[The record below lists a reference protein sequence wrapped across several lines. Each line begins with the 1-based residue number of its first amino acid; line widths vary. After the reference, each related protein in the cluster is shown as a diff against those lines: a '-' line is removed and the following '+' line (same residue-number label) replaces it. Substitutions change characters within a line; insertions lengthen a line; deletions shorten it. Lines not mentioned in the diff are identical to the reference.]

1 MGQGDVFCT
10 MECKNCG
17 KEIPEDSKFCT
28 FCGGKIIKQQS
39 FLKMYYAQIRD
50 VLFLSV
56 FIAITIELLL
66 IFLQNTGAFYTA
78 PVRINGTVDVNL
90 QQINGSSDA
99 FIYKEKWNNYD
110 EKYSSEP
117 TIPVTAK

>member
-66 IFLQNTGAFYTA
+66 IFLQNTGVFYTA
-78 PVRINGTVDVNL
+78 PVRISGVVDVNL

>member
-66 IFLQNTGAFYTA
+66 LLWFISSKSMGHQTLLFTRRSGTTMMKNIVQN
-78 PVRINGTVDVNL
+78 
-90 QQINGSSDA
+90 QQ
-99 FIYKEKWNNYD
+99 YQ
-110 EKYSSEP
+110 
-117 TIPVTAK
+117 

>member
-17 KEIPEDSKFCT
+17 QEIPEDSKFCT

-99 FIYKEKWNNYD
+99 FIYKEKWNDYD

>member
-1 MGQGDVFCT
+1 MFGI
-10 MECKNCG
+10 MKCKNCG
-17 KEIPEDSKFCT
+17 KEIPDDSKFCT
-28 FCGGKIIKQQS
+28 FCGGKIIKQQR

-66 IFLQNTGAFYTA
+66 IFLQNTGGFYTA

-117 TIPVTAK
+117 TIPVTVK

>member
-1 MGQGDVFCT
+1 MFGT
-10 MECKNCG
+10 MKCKNCG
-17 KEIPEDSKFCT
+17 KEIPDDSKFCT

-99 FIYKEKWNNYD
+99 FIYKEKWNDYD

>member
-99 FIYKEKWNNYD
+99 FIYKEKWNDYD

-117 TIPVTAK
+117 TIPVAAK

>member
-1 MGQGDVFCT
+1 MGQGDVFCI

-99 FIYKEKWNNYD
+99 FIYKEKWNDYD

>member
-1 MGQGDVFCT
+1 MGRGDVFCT

-99 FIYKEKWNNYD
+99 FIYKEKWNDYD

>member
-1 MGQGDVFCT
+1 MGQGDAFCT

-99 FIYKEKWNNYD
+99 FIYKEKWNDYD

>member
-99 FIYKEKWNNYD
+99 FIYKEKWNDYD

>member
-1 MGQGDVFCT
+1 MGQGGVFCT

-99 FIYKEKWNNYD
+99 FIYKEKWNDYD

>member
-1 MGQGDVFCT
+1 MK
-10 MECKNCG
+10 CKNCG
-17 KEIPEDSKFCT
+17 KEIPDDSKFCT

-66 IFLQNTGAFYTA
+66 IFLQNTGVFYTA
-78 PVRINGTVDVNL
+78 PVRISGVVDVNL
-90 QQINGSSDA
+90 QQINVSSAA
-99 FIYKEKWNNYD
+99 FIDKEKWNNYD

>member
-1 MGQGDVFCT
+1 MFGT
-10 MECKNCG
+10 MKCKNCG
-17 KEIPEDSKFCT
+17 KEIPDDFKFCT

-66 IFLQNTGAFYTA
+66 IFLQNTGVFYTA
-78 PVRINGTVDVNL
+78 RVRIKGTVDVNL

>member
-1 MGQGDVFCT
+1 MK
-10 MECKNCG
+10 CKNCG
-17 KEIPEDSKFCT
+17 KEIPDDSKFCT
-28 FCGGKIIKQQS
+28 FCGDKIIRQQS

-56 FIAITIELLL
+56 FIIIAIELYL
-66 IFLQNTGAFYTA
+66 IFLQNEGVLYVA
-78 PVRINGTVDVNL
+78 PVKIDGTVDVNI

-99 FIYKEKWNNYD
+99 FIYKAKWNQYN
-110 EKYSSEP
+110 EVYSSEP